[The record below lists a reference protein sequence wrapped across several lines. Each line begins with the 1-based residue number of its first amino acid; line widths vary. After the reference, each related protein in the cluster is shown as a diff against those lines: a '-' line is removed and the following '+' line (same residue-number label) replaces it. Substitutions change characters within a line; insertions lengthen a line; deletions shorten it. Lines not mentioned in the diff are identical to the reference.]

1 MQLSMFGN
9 LAPRVYSV
17 SAITAYIKERLRVD
31 QTLQDLW
38 LEGEISNWR
47 RAPSGHVYFTL
58 KDPDASIRCV
68 MWRSTLPRLSYLPAG
83 DGEAV
88 LAHGYVSVY
97 EPNGQYQFYVD
108 ELERVGLGALQAQFE
123 QLKARLAQ
131 EGLFDEARKR
141 PLPRFPQRI
150 GVVTSP
156 AGAALRDILNVLRR
170 RYPLAEV
177 ILSPTLVQGED
188 APPQIVSALQALSE
202 VKDIDVIVLARG
214 GGSLE
219 DLWAFNDERVAR
231 AVAASPIPVVC
242 GVGHETDFTI
252 ADFVAD
258 LRAPTPSAAAE
269 LVTPD
274 RDELARRLQSFRA
287 QLAAG
292 AGAAIIR
299 RRRMLASEMRA
310 LRRLSPQTWI
320 DRRRQRVDDL
330 SRVAQTAIAH
340 RLALGRE
347 RLNGLSLRLSALN
360 PQATLARGYAVVRR
374 VEDGHVVS
382 RVGQVTSGDR
392 LSVQVSDGEF
402 RSTVQEG
409 GRRTTKDERRRTE
422 DEGRRTKN

>member
-1 MQLSMFGN
+1 MQPSLFSD
-9 LAPRVYSV
+9 LTPRVFSV
-17 SAITAYIKERLRVD
+17 SGVTAYIKSRLESD
-31 QTLQDLW
+31 LTLRDLW

-47 RAPSGHVYFTL
+47 KAPSGHLYFTL

-68 MWRSTLPRLSYLPAG
+68 MWRSTVPRLSYLPAG

-88 LAHGYVSVY
+88 LAHGHVSVY
-97 EPNGQYQFYVD
+97 EQSGQYQFYVD
-108 ELERVGLGALQAQFE
+108 ELEPVGLGALHAQFE

-141 PLPRFPQRI
+141 PPPTFPRRI

-156 AGAALRDILNVLRR
+156 VGAALRDILNVLRR

-177 ILSPTLVQGED
+177 ILSPTQVQGED
-188 APPQIVSALQALSE
+188 APPQIVSALVALSHVE
-202 VKDIDVIVLARG
+202 GVDVIILARG

-231 AVAASPIPVVC
+231 AVVASPIPVVC

-274 RDELARRLQSFRA
+274 QDELARHLRLVVA
-287 QLAAG
+287 QLLSAAG
-292 AGAAIIR
+292 EAIAER
-299 RRRMLASEMRA
+299 RRLLAGEVRA

-320 DRRRQRVDDL
+320 DQRRQRVDDL
-330 SRVAQTAIAH
+330 SHVAQTDIAH
-340 RLALGRE
+340 QLSLGRE
-347 RLNGLSLRLSALN
+347 RLSGLSSRLSALN
-360 PQATLARGYAVVRR
+360 PEATLARGYAIIRHEGDTR
-374 VEDGHVVS
+374 VVS
-382 RVGQVTSGDR
+382 RVGQVSPGDR
-392 LSVQVSDGEF
+392 LSVRVSDGEF
-402 RSTVQEG
+402 KSVVQE
-409 GRRTTKDERRRTE
+409 TDE
-422 DEGRRTKN
+422 

>member
-88 LAHGYVSVY
+88 LAHGYISVY

-108 ELERVGLGALQAQFE
+108 ELEPVGLGALQAQFE

-131 EGLFDEARKR
+131 EGLFDEARKQ
-141 PLPRFPQRI
+141 PLPRFPRRI

-177 ILSPTLVQGED
+177 LLSPTLVQGED
-188 APPQIVSALQALSE
+188 APLQIVSALQALSE
-202 VKDIDVIVLARG
+202 VKDVDVIVLARG

-231 AVAASPIPVVC
+231 AVAASSIPVVC
-242 GVGHETDFTI
+242 GVGHETDVTI

-292 AGAAIIR
+292 VGEAITR
-299 RRRMLASEMRA
+299 RRRMLAGEMRA

-330 SRVAQTAIAH
+330 SRIAQTTIAH

-347 RLNGLSLRLSALN
+347 RLNGLSLRLSALD
-360 PQATLARGYAVVRR
+360 PQATLARGYAIVRR

-382 RVGQVTSGDR
+382 RVGHVVSGDR

-402 RSTVQEG
+402 RSIVQEG
-409 GRRTTKDERRRTE
+409 GGPTTKDE
-422 DEGRRTKN
+422 

>member
-1 MQLSMFGN
+1 MQISMFGN

-17 SAITAYIKERLRVD
+17 RAITAYIKERLRVD

-47 RAPSGHVYFTL
+47 QAPSGHVYFTL

-88 LAHGYVSVY
+88 LAHGYISVY
-97 EPNGQYQFYVD
+97 EPSGQYQFYVD
-108 ELERVGLGALQAQFE
+108 ELEPVGLGALQAQFE

-141 PLPRFPQRI
+141 PLPTFPRRI

-156 AGAALRDILNVLRR
+156 VGAALRDIINVLRR

-177 ILSPTLVQGED
+177 ILSPTQVQGED
-188 APPQIVSALQALSE
+188 APLQIVGALQALSQVE
-202 VKDIDVIVLARG
+202 DVDVIILARG

-219 DLWAFNDERVAR
+219 DLWAFNDEQVAR
-231 AVAASPIPVVC
+231 AIAALPIPVVC

-258 LRAPTPSAAAE
+258 LRAPTPSVAAE

-274 RDELARRLQSFRA
+274 RDELARRLRRFRA

-292 AGAAIIR
+292 VEEANAR
-299 RRRMLASEMRA
+299 RRHMLAGEMRA

-330 SRVAQTAIAH
+330 GRVAQRTIVH

-347 RLNGLSLRLSALN
+347 RLNGLSFRLSALN
-360 PQATLARGYAVVRR
+360 PQATLARGYAIVRHI
-374 VEDGHVVS
+374 EDGRVVS
-382 RVGQVTSGDR
+382 RVGQIMPGDR

-402 RSTVQEG
+402 GSIVQEE
-409 GRRTTKDERRRTE
+409 GRRTTE
-422 DEGRRTKN
+422 DE

>member
-1 MQLSMFGN
+1 MQPSLFSD
-9 LAPRVYSV
+9 LTPRVFSV
-17 SAITAYIKERLRVD
+17 SGVTAYIKSRLESD
-31 QTLQDLW
+31 LTLRDLW

-47 RAPSGHVYFTL
+47 KAPSGHLYFTL

-68 MWRSTLPRLSYLPAG
+68 MWRSTVPRLSYLPAG

-88 LAHGYVSVY
+88 LAHGHVSVY
-97 EPNGQYQFYVD
+97 EQSGQYQFYVD
-108 ELERVGLGALQAQFE
+108 ELEPVGLGALHAQFE

-141 PLPRFPQRI
+141 PPPTFPRRI

-156 AGAALRDILNVLRR
+156 VGAALRDILNVLRR

-177 ILSPTLVQGED
+177 ILSPTQVQGED
-188 APPQIVSALQALSE
+188 APPQIVSALGALSHVE
-202 VKDIDVIVLARG
+202 GVDVIILARG

-231 AVAASPIPVVC
+231 AVVASPIPVVC

-274 RDELARRLQSFRA
+274 QDELARHLRLVVA
-287 QLAAG
+287 QLLSAAG
-292 AGAAIIR
+292 EAIAER
-299 RRRMLASEMRA
+299 RRLLAGEVRA

-320 DRRRQRVDDL
+320 DQRRQRVDDL
-330 SRVAQTAIAH
+330 SHVAQTDIAH
-340 RLALGRE
+340 QLSLGRE
-347 RLNGLSLRLSALN
+347 RLSGLSSRLSALN
-360 PQATLARGYAVVRR
+360 PEATLARGYAIIRHEGDTR
-374 VEDGHVVS
+374 VVS
-382 RVGQVTSGDR
+382 RVGQVSPGDR
-392 LSVQVSDGEF
+392 LSVRVSDGEF
-402 RSTVQEG
+402 KSVVQE
-409 GRRTTKDERRRTE
+409 TDE
-422 DEGRRTKN
+422 

>member
-31 QTLQDLW
+31 RTLQDLW

-88 LAHGYVSVY
+88 LAHGYISVY

-108 ELERVGLGALQAQFE
+108 ELEPVGLGALQAQFE
-123 QLKARLAQ
+123 QLKAHLAQ
-131 EGLFDEARKR
+131 EGFFDEARKR

-274 RDELARRLQSFRA
+274 RHELARRLQLVRA

-292 AGAAIIR
+292 AGQAITR
-299 RRRMLASEMRA
+299 RRRMLAGEMRA
-310 LRRLSPQTWI
+310 LRRVSPQTWI

-340 RLALGRE
+340 GLALGRE

-360 PQATLARGYAVVRR
+360 PQATLARGYAIVRR

-382 RVGQVTSGDR
+382 RVEQVMSGDR

-402 RSTVQEG
+402 GSIVQEG
-409 GRRTTKDERRRTE
+409 GGRTTKDE
-422 DEGRRTKN
+422 GQRTKN